1 MSETR
6 SKPTLGHRVF
16 GEFSWA
22 GGQIPPAL
30 AGQPLPLKTGVI
42 EDVKAL
48 LPGEEHEA
56 VQSALARWTRG
67 VPYLYAMLEPDAQ
80 RVDLEGNSVEEVTA
94 KQRDHAKGLLEYK
107 QVNKARKQHR
117 EVLAA
122 LDAIDRMFKEP
133 NRENMTA
140 AKKGTAEI
148 RRLLTWK

>member
-1 MSETR
+1 MSEIQ

-16 GEFSWA
+16 NEFSWA
-22 GGQIPPAL
+22 GGHIPPAL
-30 AGQPLPLKTGVI
+30 AGQPIPLKTGVI

-56 VQSALARWTRG
+56 VQTALARWTRG
-67 VPYLYAMLEPDAQ
+67 VPYLYAMLEPGAQ
-80 RVDLEGNSVEEVTA
+80 RVDLERHPVDEVTS
-94 KQRDHAKGLLEYK
+94 KQRDHTRGLLEYK

-122 LDAIDRMFKEP
+122 LDAVDRMFKEP
-133 NRENMTA
+133 SRENMAA